1 MGTTPFTIAV
11 AFVASFALL
20 GVSGCSKKSVQSG
33 GDTQSQ
39 QGKTA
44 KSESS
49 ESSRTGVGN
58 FPDTSMQSGGGS
70 GLRGLDKNPSEER
83 IGAGNGMGAGSL
95 LAKADTSDTA
105 ARQMDDIRAEQAA
118 SAAAGLRD
126 VFFGY
131 DSWTISDDQRQ
142 ALNRDADWM
151 KSNSSAM
158 VKVEGHCDERGT
170 TAYNLVLGEKRAKAV
185 RDFLVSQGVSTD
197 AVTTK
202 GFGESNP
209 VATNATAAGRQQN
222 RRVELV
228 VSGSSI
234 GNGAGAPGSAIGTAP
249 GSTGGVSGAA
259 QSSPG
264 ASQPMTSSPGSTGG
278 PAGTSGVQSV
288 PANGSSQPPASN
300 PPQTGIKPPLF

>member
-33 GDTQSQ
+33 GDTQSSQ
-39 QGKTA
+39 QSKTA
-44 KSESS
+44 KSEST

-105 ARQMDDIRAEQAA
+105 ARQMDDIRAEKAA

-151 KSNSSAM
+151 KSNPSAV

-185 RDFLVSQGVSTD
+185 RNYLVELGISANRLSVVSYGKERPSCMD
-197 AVTTK
+197 HA
-202 GFGESNP
+202 ESCY
-209 VATNATAAGRQQN
+209 QQN
-222 RRVELV
+222 RRGHLAVK
-228 VSGSSI
+228 
-234 GNGAGAPGSAIGTAP
+234 
-249 GSTGGVSGAA
+249 TG
-259 QSSPG
+259 
-264 ASQPMTSSPGSTGG
+264 
-278 PAGTSGVQSV
+278 
-288 PANGSSQPPASN
+288 
-300 PPQTGIKPPLF
+300 K

>member
-185 RDFLVSQGVSTD
+185 RNYLVELGISANRLSVVSYGKERPSCMD
-197 AVTTK
+197 HA
-202 GFGESNP
+202 ESCY
-209 VATNATAAGRQQN
+209 QQN
-222 RRVELV
+222 RRGYLAVK
-228 VSGSSI
+228 
-234 GNGAGAPGSAIGTAP
+234 AG
-249 GSTGGVSGAA
+249 
-259 QSSPG
+259 
-264 ASQPMTSSPGSTGG
+264 
-278 PAGTSGVQSV
+278 
-288 PANGSSQPPASN
+288 
-300 PPQTGIKPPLF
+300 K